1 MPRSRK
7 PHSKNA
13 CSRKSRRGAVT
24 VEFAVAFPILLLF
37 TFAGIEFS
45 RVNMIRNTAIN
56 AAYEGARQGI
66 VPGATS
72 AECEQAAMQLLG
84 FVDISGGTADVSP
97 STIKPDTESVTVTVT
112 VPITSA
118 NSFITPQYFV
128 GRQIVTSVTLPRE
141 ATF

>member
-1 MPRSRK
+1 M
-7 PHSKNA
+7 
-13 CSRKSRRGAVT
+13 T

>member
-7 PHSKNA
+7 P
-13 CSRKSRRGAVT
+13 RRGAVT
-24 VEFAVAFPILLLF
+24 VEFAVAFPVLLLF
-37 TFAGIEFS
+37 VFAGIEFS

-56 AAYEGARQGI
+56 AAYDGARKGI

-72 AECEQAAMQLLG
+72 AECEQAAMQLLD
-84 FVDISGGTADVSP
+84 FVDISGGSADVTP
-97 STIKPDTESVTVTVT
+97 SEIKADTESVTVTVT

-128 GRQIVTSVTLPRE
+128 GRSIVTSVTLPRE

>member
-1 MPRSRK
+1 M
-7 PHSKNA
+7 
-13 CSRKSRRGAVT
+13 T
-24 VEFAVAFPILLLF
+24 VEFAVAFPVLLLF
-37 TFAGIEFS
+37 VFAGIEFS

-56 AAYEGARQGI
+56 AAYDGARKGI

-72 AECEQAAMQLLG
+72 AECEQAAMQLLD
-84 FVDISGGTADVSP
+84 FVDISGGSADVTP
-97 STIKPDTESVTVTVT
+97 SEIKADTESVTVTVT

-128 GRQIVTSVTLPRE
+128 GRSIVTSVTLPRE

>member
-1 MPRSRK
+1 MFSIRPSHTMTRSRK
-7 PHSKNA
+7 P
-13 CSRKSRRGAVT
+13 RRGAVT

-56 AAYEGARQGI
+56 AAYEGARKGI

-72 AECEQAAMQLLG
+72 SECEQAAIQLLD
-84 FVDISGGTADVSP
+84 FVDISGGSAVVSP
-97 STIKPDTESVTVTVT
+97 SNIQPKTESVTVTVT

-118 NSFITPQYFV
+118 NSFITPQYFM
-128 GRQIVTSVTLPRE
+128 GRTITTSVTLPRE